1 MPGSCAVMGCRS
13 RFVRGGKHFYRFP
26 KDPQFQ
32 QLWKQFTRK
41 GNNFQVK
48 KCSAVCEDHF
58 DEARVVIKKKGR
70 LYLMKRTVPTIY
82 YRETKLG
89 TERVNVEFDPVSLQ
103 YIGHESVN
111 LIRGTVTA
119 QEDKAL
125 QQTRCQKIKQLK
137 SLCRFCFEES
147 QDDKFVAMSRLESYG
162 IDPEEIL
169 LMLAMGTEYSE
180 CFSEI
185 VCEQCFQQIVA
196 IDGYRRRCRKAQE
209 STIAELDE
217 LDLKLQ
223 NIQSSAVELPWFRFE
238 VPEDDSNQIVI
249 VEEHLD
255 DNISYD
261 CDDDDEEFTVQ
272 YDARDFG
279 YKYEEPGDD
288 KELQQIVIKDESK
301 EPIDDIIMHDVTF
314 DSNFEIDDEMSEEDE
329 DELQGIGTDS
339 IDKDVYDITDIDAII
354 KNPERNTFALRVYE
368 CFFCRFVSSLKTR
381 RNFTN
386 KFDFLEICR
395 QEDF

>member
-1 MPGSCAVMGCRS
+1 MGCRS

-26 KDPQFQ
+26 KDPVFQ
-32 QLWKQFTRK
+32 SLWVQFTRK
-41 GNNFQVK
+41 GNKFVVK

-82 YRETKLG
+82 YRDTKLG
-89 TERVNVEFDPVSLQ
+89 TERVSVDFDPVSLQ
-103 YIGHESVN
+103 YVGHESVN

-125 QQTRCQKIKQLK
+125 QQVRCQKIKQLK

-169 LMLAMGTEYSE
+169 ITLALGTVYSD

-185 VCEQCFQQIVA
+185 VCEQCFQQVVA
-196 IDGYRRRCRKAQE
+196 IDGFRRRCRKAQE

-217 LDLKLQ
+217 LDSKLQ
-223 NIQSSAVELPWFRFE
+223 NIQSSAVEMPWFKFE
-238 VPEDDSNQIVI
+238 VPEEDPNQIVI

-261 CDDDDEEFTVQ
+261 CDDDDEQFTVH

-279 YKYEEPGDD
+279 YKYEEPGEV
-288 KELQQIVIKDESK
+288 KELQQIDNKDDSK
-301 EPIDDIIMHDVTF
+301 EPIDEIIMHDVTF
-314 DSNFEIDDEMSEEDE
+314 DSNFEIDDEMSEEE
-329 DELQGIGTDS
+329 DEEELGEGMGS
-339 IDKDVYDITDIDAII
+339 ISVDKDVYDITDIDAII

-368 CFFCRFVSSLKTR
+368 CFFCRFVSIFKSS
-381 RNFTN
+381 
-386 KFDFLEICR
+386 
-395 QEDF
+395 